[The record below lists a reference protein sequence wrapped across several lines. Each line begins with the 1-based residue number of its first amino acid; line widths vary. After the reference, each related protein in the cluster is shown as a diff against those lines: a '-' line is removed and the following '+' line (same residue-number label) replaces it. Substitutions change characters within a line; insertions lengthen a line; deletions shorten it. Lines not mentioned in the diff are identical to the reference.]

1 VNCGEDAGI
10 ALLSGRKT
18 ITSECCSDKRVVVI
32 KVQQLIA
39 ATVKVL
45 VATRLSWMINVAID
59 QMKSRK

>member
-1 VNCGEDAGI
+1 MNCGEDAGI
-10 ALLSGRKT
+10 TLLSGRKI
-18 ITSECCSDKRVVVI
+18 ITSECCYGKSVVVI

-45 VATRLSWMINVAID
+45 VAVRLSWMINVAID